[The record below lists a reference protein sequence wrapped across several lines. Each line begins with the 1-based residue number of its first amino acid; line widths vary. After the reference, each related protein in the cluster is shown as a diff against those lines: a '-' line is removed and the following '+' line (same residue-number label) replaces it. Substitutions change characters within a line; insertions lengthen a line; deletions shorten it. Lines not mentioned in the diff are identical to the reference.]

1 MLRTNL
7 NLFAASSAAKPET
20 FTRIAAPIRYGSVYD
35 VLPGGDDGTG
45 DALPIPVRKILP
57 ELLPGA
63 KKLHGKRVEIVS
75 AGFVRLPEDEI
86 VLIPDAL
93 PDADSNFVF
102 RPERGGISAARNE
115 RKDGI
120 YWQRLIEAAQF
131 GQVNA
136 YFHAARLAAYIGE
149 LLDEIGA
156 AQLPP
161 LRILTN
167 AHSGYDLA
175 SGTFDPQKV
184 LDGGHYRM
192 RARRYEPLEDTE
204 VDLHGE
210 VHLGGGRFF
219 LKWGLP
225 PAPDATRTRQ
235 LDGKTY
241 LHQTSH
247 NPAIIYHEYAHHI
260 VRHTADFRC
269 NAERLPHKQSN
280 AKCWLDEGTCD
291 YFTASMLGHS
301 GIYQWHR
308 AGLPQ
313 THQLFRNLE
322 PGRTMAEF
330 DFSPHP
336 DPHFN
341 GTIWA
346 TLLWQTRGELIGR
359 ENITGRDFDR
369 IVLQC
374 MTLIGATGKPNPAHS
389 RDVRRENMRERASFE
404 NALRCL
410 RQAVRSSGI
419 NTPIGGK

>member
-1 MLRTNL
+1 MFKVDSLKSIAVLTTKN
-7 NLFAASSAAKPET
+7 AASVGA
-20 FTRIAAPIRYGSVYD
+20 VYA
-35 VLPGGDDGTG
+35 VLPGGNDGTE
-45 DALPIPVRKILP
+45 DVLPMPVRKTLP
-57 ELLPGA
+57 DLPPPA
-63 KKLHGKRVEIVS
+63 KKLHGRRVKIES
-75 AGFVRLPEDEI
+75 AGFVRLPDGKI
-86 VLIPDAL
+86 APIPDAAA
-93 PDADSNFVF
+93 DADGNFIF
-102 RPERGGISAARNE
+102 RPEYGGISAWRNE
-115 RKDGI
+115 QHHGI
-120 YWQRLIEAAQF
+120 YWQQLIEAAQF

-161 LRILTN
+161 MRILTN

-175 SGTFDPQKV
+175 DGTFDQRKI

-192 RARRYEPLEDTE
+192 TARRYEPLENTE
-204 VDLHGE
+204 IDLHGE

-225 PAPDATRTRQ
+225 PAPGASRTRRLSGQ
-235 LDGKTY
+235 NY

-247 NPAIIYHEYAHHI
+247 NPAIVYHEYAHHI

-269 NAERLPHKQSN
+269 NKERLPHKQSN
-280 AKCWLDEGTCD
+280 AKCWLDEGSCD
-291 YFTASMLGHS
+291 YFTAAMLGHG
-301 GIYQWHR
+301 GIYRWHR
-308 AGLPQ
+308 AGLPPS
-313 THQLFRNLE
+313 HPLFRNLE

-346 TLLWQTRGELIGR
+346 TFLWRIRAKLIER
-359 ENITGRDFDR
+359 ENISERDFDR
-369 IVLQC
+369 IVLE
-374 MTLIGATGKPNPAHS
+374 TLRLIGATGKPNEAGD
-389 RDVRRENMRERASFE
+389 RDIRRENMQVRASFE

-410 RQAVRSSGI
+410 YEAARNYGI